1 MRDGRLSDTAPDAVD
16 AVIATL
22 RMHTYS
28 SPVRQPRQRG
38 RTRGVE

>member
-1 MRDGRLSDTAPDAVD
+1 MRNGNVFDAAPGALDA
-16 AVIATL
+16 AIATQ